1 MRRIWIR
8 MTRCRTALLSPA
20 SVLCMIGGTLLF
32 VAACGGGDTPTS
44 PSGAAATSAAPPPAP
59 PPSAPPP
66 PPAPVTRVVAEG
78 SGFIPVLH
86 LASVPFTTET
96 TGTIGATVD
105 WTFGTNDVDVYLTR
119 GTDPCTIDQFNTNR
133 CPFLGLAESLTAKPE
148 QLSVPNL
155 AAGPYTVYVGNFGPT
170 DESISIQ
177 ITLTSTPGASAAS
190 TSNTRFGSIKGTLN
204 EIIRAD

>member
-1 MRRIWIR
+1 MTRIRIR
-8 MTRCRTALLSPA
+8 MTRYRTALLSRA
-20 SVLCMIGGTLLF
+20 SVLCMTGGTLLF

-44 PSGAAATSAAPPPAP
+44 PSRAATSAAPAPAP
-59 PPSAPPP
+59 PPSAPP

-86 LASVPFTTET
+86 LAAVPFTTDT
-96 TGTIGATVD
+96 TGTVGVSVD

-119 GTDPCTIDQFNTNR
+119 GNDPCTIDQFNTNR

-177 ITLTSTPGASAAS
+177 ITLTSTSAASAAS
-190 TSNTRFGSIKGTLN
+190 TSNTRFGSIKGTLS
-204 EIIRAD
+204 EIIKAD